1 MTAAPSRSPGRSG
14 HAWRQLVAHVRR
26 QVQRYEIPCAWC
38 FELVDLAIA
47 WPDPLSFSVDHVIA
61 LDNGGDPLDPAN
73 AVPMHLGCNSSKG
86 TRPLAARPAPLNTDR
101 AW

>member
-1 MTAAPSRSPGRSG
+1 MPAPPRSPGRSG

-26 QVQRYEIPCAWC
+26 LVARGAGCAWC
-38 FELVDLAIA
+38 FEPIDLDLA
-47 WPDPLSFSVDHVIA
+47 WPDPRSFSVDHVVA
-61 LDNGGDPLDPAN
+61 LDEGGAPLDPAN

-86 TRPLAARPAPLNTDR
+86 TRPLADRPVPLNTDR